1 MSLRRINGPP
11 SSITLAAA
19 CECELFYPHS
29 VTSDW
34 IVGLR
39 VLPSARSSREW
50 TDKSRR
56 LDSHSAREPF

>member
-19 CECELFYPHS
+19 CECELSYPHS

-34 IVGLR
+34 FVGLR